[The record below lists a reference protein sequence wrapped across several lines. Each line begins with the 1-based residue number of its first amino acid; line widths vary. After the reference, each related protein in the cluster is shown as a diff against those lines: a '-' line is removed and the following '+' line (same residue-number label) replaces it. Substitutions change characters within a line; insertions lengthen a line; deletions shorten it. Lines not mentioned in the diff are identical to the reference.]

1 MSITIFITQPNGAE
15 EELNANED
23 QTLLECV
30 QGAGLDGFVGECGG
44 NCACGTCHCYI
55 DFAPQGTVL
64 EATNEELQMLDF
76 VASPREENSRLACQI
91 RITSEMQGM
100 RITMPDRQF

>member
-1 MSITIFITQPNGAE
+1 LSITIFVTQPNGAE
-15 EELNANED
+15 EELNAQVD

-30 QGAGLDGFVGECGG
+30 QMAGLDGFVGECGG

-55 DFAPQGTVL
+55 EYAPADSL
-64 EATNEELQMLDF
+64 SEATNEELQMLDF

-91 RITSEMQGM
+91 RISEDMQGM
-100 RITMPDRQF
+100 RVTMPERQF